1 MAGSSGDILALPTAW
16 RDKLR
21 PASFGGARF
30 HCESNSRESGRRIVE
45 HQFPK
50 KELPYAEDMGRS
62 AREFSVRGYVI
73 VFGSDSKTDPLKQR
87 NYLVARDALMN
98 RLETEGSSVLQ
109 LPTQPPQLVVCTR
122 YRMAEEDRTGGFAMF
137 DMTFQEYGL
146 DPTNEAPVADTAKEV
161 ETTAKTVEDGVATSM
176 SEPGSKTEVPVTAV
190 PPP

>member
-1 MAGSSGDILALPTAW
+1 MTDILALPTAW

-21 PASFGGARF
+21 PASFGGAHF

-62 AREFSVRGYVI
+62 AREFTVRGYLI
-73 VFGSDSKTDPLKQR
+73 VFGSDNKDDTLKRR
-87 NYLVARDALMN
+87 NYLIARDALMN
-98 RLETEGSSVLQ
+98 RLETEGASVLQ
-109 LPTQPPQLVVCTR
+109 LPTQAPQLVVCTR
-122 YRMAEEDRTGGFAMF
+122 YRMSEEDRSGGFAMF

-146 DPTNEAPVADTAKEV
+146 DPTNEAPVADTSGAI
-161 ETTAKTVEDGVATSM
+161 ETTAKTVEDGVAS
-176 SEPGSKTEVPVTAV
+176 SLNGSGSKTEVPATAV

>member
-1 MAGSSGDILALPTAW
+1 MSDILDLPSAW

-30 HCESNSRESGRRIVE
+30 HCESSSREGGRRIVE

-62 AREFSVRGYVI
+62 AREFTIRGYI
-73 VFGSDSKTDPLKQR
+73 VVFAYDSDSDVLKQR
-87 NYLVARDALMN
+87 NYLTARDALMA
-98 RLETEGSSVLQ
+98 RLDTEGSSVLQ

-122 YRMAEEDRTGGFAMF
+122 YRMSEEDRLGGYCAF

-146 DPTNEAPVADTAKEV
+146 DPVNAAPVADTAGQINS
-161 ETTAKTVEDGVATSM
+161 AAQTVEKGVSESLTS
-176 SEPGSKTEVPVTAV
+176 SVSIGDLQIEGQP
-190 PPP
+190 